1 MAGMPGLKSVECPIA
16 FSLHESGKPND
27 VSALSGIA
35 QGDKIQNKD
44 YEVES

>member
-16 FSLHESGKPND
+16 FLLHESEGINRR
-27 VSALSGIA
+27 SALSRHRA
-35 QGDKIQNKD
+35 GDNIQNKD